1 MGLYDG
7 SATMRLLRRILITT
21 AIALGMIAFGVY
33 WVAPVVLSFQAA
45 RKAPPVARVVPADL
59 RDLSVS
65 QTSGTKLSYVGY
77 EFEIPWNDL
86 DESQTR
92 QSPKDNPNMV
102 ALKFRSGRSLLVTTS
117 PPRALLDNFA
127 RQYKL
132 SPTDL
137 ESLVGRHAS
146 ESDYDFLRALYGFT
160 PDKMHYWTVSPAL
173 HYREQFL
180 LLLKSIV
187 LFKSAENG
195 IFSIQSGPYRGF
207 QQGDP
212 NRPGRILVQ
221 LFSDSGN
228 IEFFLGGKDMQ
239 SPTGLTQ
246 PEVNRIVQSF
256 HRIQQG
262 QSAAPP
268 VAQR

>member
-1 MGLYDG
+1 
-7 SATMRLLRRILITT
+7 MRLLRRILITT
-21 AIALGMIAFGVY
+21 AITLGLIALGVY
-33 WVAPVVLSFQAA
+33 WVAPVVLSFSAA

-59 RDLSVS
+59 KDVSIS
-65 QTSGTKLSYVGY
+65 QTPGTKLSYVGY

-92 QSPKDNPNMV
+92 RSPKDSPNMV

-117 PPRALLDNFA
+117 PPRVFIDNFA
-127 RQYKL
+127 REYKL
-132 SPTDL
+132 SPTEL
-137 ESLVGRHAS
+137 ESLVGRHAN

-160 PDKMHYWTVSPAL
+160 PGKMHYWAVSPAV

-187 LFKSAENG
+187 LSQSAETG
-195 IFSIQSGPYRGF
+195 IFNIQSGAYRGF

-212 NRPGRILVQ
+212 ARPGRIFVQ
-221 LFSDSGN
+221 LYSESGN
-228 IEFFLGGKDMQ
+228 VEFFLAGADMQ

-256 HRIQQG
+256 HRIQKG
-262 QSAAPP
+262 EVAAPS